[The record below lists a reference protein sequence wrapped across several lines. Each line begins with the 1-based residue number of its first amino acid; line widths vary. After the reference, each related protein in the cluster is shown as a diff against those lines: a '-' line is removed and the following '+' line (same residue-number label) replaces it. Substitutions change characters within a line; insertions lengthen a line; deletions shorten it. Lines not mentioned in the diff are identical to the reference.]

1 MAVRL
6 WEFDFCELQRQRNEN
21 PLRTLN
27 LTEGLKFVMTGNC
40 YPVAPSH
47 LPFLGWKDS
56 EMVQEFAYQEIML
69 HCKST
74 WVKYELKLD

>member
-6 WEFDFCELQRQRNEN
+6 CKFDFCELQRQRNEN
-21 PLRTLN
+21 PLRTVN

-40 YPVAPSH
+40 YPVAQSH
-47 LPFLGWKDS
+47 RAFLGWKDC
-56 EMVQEFAYQEIML
+56 EMVQKFAYQEIML

-74 WVKYELKLD
+74 